1 MTSPWAGSN
10 RPAHPTVPTRMAA
23 ILVAGLAAAY
33 AALSAWYFHQDFFQ
47 YLTAG
52 AFTLTDRSGW
62 VVSVDGAYLWSVL
75 SPWRLVG
82 AGIAVIML
90 GASAAALWGNRP
102 RARTMTLLTLWG
114 VLLPQV
120 FWYTE
125 FVVDWHRG
133 AHLFDV
139 LVAGLAAAAVPTALL
154 MTRGSARS
162 GVLTDWNPAPGRFRL
177 LGLAIALCWIA
188 FAASEFLD
196 HSYQLES
203 WAAYIGALVAIPMA
217 ALAVRGI
224 YHLRAWSLWAGM
236 LAAAGLALVPLAA
249 AWSTYWPTGGYI
261 DQIRCM
267 TAGSDL
273 RVAFATL
280 LPLAVVW
287 ALGAPYLHGFVRRLR
302 A

>member
-10 RPAHPTVPTRMAA
+10 RPAHLTPRTRIAA
-23 ILVAGLAAAY
+23 ILVAGLTAAY
-33 AALSAWYFHQDFFQ
+33 AALSIWYFHHDFFRF
-47 YLTAG
+47 LTPG

-82 AGIAVIML
+82 AGIAVAML
-90 GASAAALWGNRP
+90 GASAAALWSGRP
-102 RARTMTLLTLWG
+102 RARAMTLLTLWG

-125 FVVDWHRG
+125 LVVDWHRG
-133 AHLFDV
+133 AHLLDV
-139 LVAGLAAAAVPTALL
+139 LVAGLAAAAIPTALL
-154 MTRGSARS
+154 ITRGSTQDHW
-162 GVLTDWNPAPGRFRL
+162 LTDWNPAPGRTRL

-203 WAAYIGALVAIPMA
+203 WTAYMGALFAILMA

-261 DQIRCM
+261 DQLRCM
-267 TAGSDL
+267 TAGTDL
-273 RVAFATL
+273 RVAFSTL